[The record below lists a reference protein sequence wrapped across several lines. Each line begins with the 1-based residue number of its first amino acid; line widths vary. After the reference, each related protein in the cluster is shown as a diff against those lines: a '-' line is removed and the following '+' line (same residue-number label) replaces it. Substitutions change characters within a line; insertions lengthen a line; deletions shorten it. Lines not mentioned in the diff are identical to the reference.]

1 MTGGGATPLNDPGG
15 STLAEKLNLLFETVH
30 PAGREPY
37 TSREVADAIRDRG
50 GSISDVYIWQ
60 LRTGRRTNPTKEHL
74 EALADFFDVD
84 PAYFFDR
91 RRSGEIERDLHALHA
106 MRNLKVR
113 AVATRLSTL
122 PEEQLDAVGEIL
134 DRVVQALQ
142 AQRPGADTNPD
153 GRRSE
158 P

>member
-1 MTGGGATPLNDPGG
+1 MTGGGTTPPAG
-15 STLAEKLNLLFETVH
+15 STLADRLNLLFETVR
-30 PAGREPY
+30 PAGRDPY
-37 TSREVADAIRDRG
+37 TSREAADAIRDRG

-74 EALADFFDVD
+74 ESLADFFDVD

-91 RRSGEIERDLHALHA
+91 RRSGEIERDLHALQA

-122 PEEQLDAVGEIL
+122 PEEHLDAVGDIL
-134 DRVVQALQ
+134 DRVVQALELRHGDSGD
-142 AQRPGADTNPD
+142 AADRRHNP
-153 GRRSE
+153 
-158 P
+158 

>member
-1 MTGGGATPLNDPGG
+1 MTGDGPGG
-15 STLAEKLNLLFETVH
+15 STLADKLNLLFQTVH

-37 TSREVADAIRDRG
+37 TSREVSDAIRERG

-60 LRTGRRTNPTKEHL
+60 LRTGRRTNPTREHL
-74 EALADFFDVD
+74 QALADFFDVD

-91 RRSGEIERDLHALHA
+91 RRAEEIERDLLALHA
-106 MRNLKVR
+106 MANLKVR

-122 PEEQLDAVGEIL
+122 PEDQLDAVGEIL

-142 AQRPGADTNPD
+142 AQRGETRPDTD
-153 GRRSE
+153 GRRTR

>member
-1 MTGGGATPLNDPGG
+1 MTGGTTPPGG
-15 STLAEKLNLLFETVH
+15 SGSSLADKLNLLFETVR
-30 PAGREPY
+30 PARRDPY

-91 RRSGEIERDLHALHA
+91 RRSGEIERDLHALQA

-122 PEEQLDAVGEIL
+122 PEAQLDAVGEIL

-142 AQRPGADTNPD
+142 TRHAEGGPGAE
-153 GRRSE
+153 GRQD

>member
-1 MTGGGATPLNDPGG
+1 MTGGGVAPPAGSDR
-15 STLAEKLNLLFETVH
+15 STLADKLNLLFETVH
-30 PAGREPY
+30 PAGRDPY
-37 TSREVADAIRDRG
+37 TSREVADAIRGRG

-113 AVATRLSTL
+113 AVATRLSAL
-122 PEEQLDAVGEIL
+122 PDEQLDAVGDIL
-134 DRVVQALQ
+134 DRVMQALQ
-142 AQRPGADTNPD
+142 TQRGGTAGPPTDERPTP
-153 GRRSE
+153 
-158 P
+158 

>member
-1 MTGGGATPLNDPGG
+1 MTGGTTPPAGPG
-15 STLAEKLNLLFETVH
+15 STLADKLNLLFGTVR
-30 PAGREPY
+30 PAGRDAY

-84 PAYFFDR
+84 PAFFFDR
-91 RRSGEIERDLHALHA
+91 RRSGEIERDLHALRA

-113 AVATRLSTL
+113 AVATRLSAL
-122 PEEQLDAVGEIL
+122 PEEQLDAVGDIL

-142 AQRPGADTNPD
+142 AQASGTGVGAGIDEQPTP
-153 GRRSE
+153 
-158 P
+158 

>member
-1 MTGGGATPLNDPGG
+1 MTGGTTPPAG
-15 STLAEKLNLLFETVH
+15 SGSSLADKLNLLFETVR
-30 PAGREPY
+30 PARRAPY

-91 RRSGEIERDLHALHA
+91 RRSSEIERDLHSLQA

-113 AVATRLSTL
+113 AVATRLSAL
-122 PEEQLDAVGEIL
+122 PEAQLDAVGDIL
-134 DRVVQALQ
+134 DRVVQALENRH
-142 AQRPGADTNPD
+142 AEGGHGADGQQNL
-153 GRRSE
+153 
-158 P
+158 

>member
-1 MTGGGATPLNDPGG
+1 MTGDGPGG
-15 STLAEKLNLLFETVH
+15 STLADKLNLLFQTVH
-30 PAGREPY
+30 PAEREPY
-37 TSREVADAIRDRG
+37 TNREVSDAIRDQGR
-50 GSISDVYIWQ
+50 SISDVYIWQ

-91 RRSGEIERDLHALHA
+91 RRAEEIERDLLALHA

-134 DRVVQALQ
+134 DRVVRALQ
-142 AQRPGADTNPD
+142 IQRGETGGEPG
-153 GRRSE
+153 GRTQW
-158 P
+158 